1 MGHHILLYRNTTRN
15 IVQDIVRGRRSVTL
29 SHRSVTC
36 LRADLS
42 LTAVP
47 RHVYRRAAVSD
58 EMRTQE

>member
-29 SHRSVTC
+29 SHRSVTSA
-36 LRADLS
+36 RRFV
-42 LTAVP
+42 T
-47 RHVYRRAAVSD
+47 YRRAAVSD

>member
-29 SHRSVTC
+29 SHRSVT

-47 RHVYRRAAVSD
+47 R
-58 EMRTQE
+58 

>member
-1 MGHHILLYRNTTRN
+1 MPLGILSKTSFADG
-15 IVQDIVRGRRSVTL
+15 VASFL
-29 SHRSVTC
+29 SAAPSL

>member
-29 SHRSVTC
+29 SRVPSL

-47 RHVYRRAAVSD
+47 RHVYRRTAVSD

>member
-1 MGHHILLYRNTTRN
+1 MPLE
-15 IVQDIVRGRRSVTL
+15 TL
-29 SHRSVTC
+29 SKTSFADAAPSLVPTAPSL

>member
-29 SHRSVTC
+29 SRRSVT
-36 LRADLS
+36 

-47 RHVYRRAAVSD
+47 RHVYRRAAVSLPS
-58 EMRTQE
+58 RRGKFTAVPR

>member
-29 SHRSVTC
+29 SHRSVT

-47 RHVYRRAAVSD
+47 RHVYRRAAVSE